1 MEYITNLYQKGFSKW
16 RGHFSLYSRI
26 TGWWCSLCTLR
37 HYTSSHVLAGSQ
49 CCCASRLFII
59 LCCVCVCIYRVERRL
74 RSAVPRD
81 DVLYLS
87 VAGYITTITER
98 ACSIL
103 IFKKTF
109 HFQPG
114 LIFDS
119 FCNCPTTYF
128 FSTHQSHISDL
139 WMIYHL
145 LLTQKCKTHKWNY
158 LFRDSVLAW
167 VEARWLMKY

>member
-87 VAGYITTITER
+87 VVAGYITTITAR
-98 ACSIL
+98 VCIVLIL
-103 IFKKTF
+103 KKAF

-119 FCNCPTTYF
+119 FCNFPTTYF
-128 FSTHQSHISDL
+128 FHASIAHQWPL
-139 WMIYHL
+139 MIYHL
-145 LLTQKCKTHKWNY
+145 LLTQKYKTHKCNS
-158 LFRDSVLAW
+158 LFRDSVL
-167 VEARWLMKY
+167 